1 MEFLVDNSVGGMK
14 MVEKIQNAKLLET
27 QHLQAA
33 AVHNVK
39 KVNPQSKENIDK
51 KKNSVNSM
59 FSRKVFDELTKKLDD
74 LKKIVK
80 ISFKY
85 EILRKPDMIVL
96 KMVNE
101 ENGEVIRQIPP
112 EEAVRLAKA
121 IDALLGLFV
130 DKHV

>member
-27 QHLQAA
+27 QHLQTAV
-33 AVHNVK
+33 VHNVK
-39 KVNPQSKENIDK
+39 KVNPQSKENTDK
-51 KKNSVNSM
+51 KKNSVDPM
-59 FSRKVFDELTKKLDD
+59 LSRKAFDELTKKLDD